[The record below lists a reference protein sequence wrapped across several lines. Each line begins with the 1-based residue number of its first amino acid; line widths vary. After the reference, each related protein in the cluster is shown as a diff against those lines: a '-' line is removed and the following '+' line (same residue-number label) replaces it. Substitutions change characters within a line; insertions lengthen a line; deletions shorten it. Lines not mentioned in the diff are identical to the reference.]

1 MQYIKL
7 KHDSDS
13 DSLELEDALK
23 YLSCNSLLH
32 ATLISSNTIG
42 FYDESSI
49 KQFTY
54 QIPQPYSDGADPT
67 GDLNTEEYEKFQE
80 TVTNELNNC
89 IGPRELY
96 LVPSF
101 QGISEDHAIIATDLE
116 SLEIHFNDS
125 TLTLIYHFI
134 GPQ

>member
-1 MQYIKL
+1 MQFIHL
-7 KHDSDS
+7 NHNSDT

-23 YLSCNSLLH
+23 YISRNSLSQ

-42 FYDESSI
+42 FYDESSL

-67 GDLNTEEYEKFQE
+67 GDLNAEEYEKFQK
-80 TVTNELNNC
+80 TVTDELDKCLGSGTHDN
-89 IGPRELY
+89 
-96 LVPSF
+96 
-101 QGISEDHAIIATDLE
+101 ISDDHAIIATDLE
-116 SLEIHFNDS
+116 SLEVHFNDS

>member
-1 MQYIKL
+1 MQYINL
-7 KHDSDS
+7 NHHSNN

-23 YLSCNSLLH
+23 YLSRNSLLH

-42 FYDESSI
+42 FYDESSL

-54 QIPQPYSDGADPT
+54 QIPQPYSEGADPT
-67 GDLNTEEYEKFQE
+67 GDLNTKEYEKFQE
-80 TVTNELNNC
+80 TVTDELNKC
-89 IGPRELY
+89 IGPRA
-96 LVPSF
+96 PF
-101 QGISEDHAIIATDLE
+101 GISEDHAIIATDLE
-116 SLEIHFNDS
+116 SLEVHFNDS

>member
-1 MQYIKL
+1 MQFIRL

-13 DSLELEDALK
+13 DSLELDKALK
-23 YLSCNSLLH
+23 YLSCNSLLQ
-32 ATLISSNTIG
+32 ATLVNSNQIN

-54 QIPQPYSDGADPT
+54 DIPQPYSNGADPT
-67 GDLNTEEYEKFQE
+67 GDLNTKEYEKFQK
-80 TVTNELNNC
+80 TVTNELNLC

-101 QGISEDHAIIATDLE
+101 HGISEDHAIIATDFE
-116 SLEIHFNDS
+116 SLEVHFNDS